1 MPRSNKRKFEQEK
14 ATEEKLLGD
23 HKKDPSEVI
32 KTKSRFQM
40 EEKESKDESDGVF
53 ETDGEHGT
61 PLTYDPTFNGPI
73 KKRSCTDIICCLIFI
88 IFIGGFAGVSYL
100 AFANGDPYLLLYP
113 VDSNGELCGYGNNKG
128 KDYLFFFD
136 LVQCGRMGVGIFVSG
151 CPTPQVCVASC
162 PDTNYAYITD
172 AATSADLQ
180 FCKSGYDTT
189 LSRTALV
196 ERDQCPAYFLKSSP
210 RKFVINRCV
219 PEVLVN
225 FLEDGGSL
233 LTNIQADVGNK
244 NITDSNSNDI
254 SIESLAQ
261 NLDIFGIFLK
271 AKEYAEKIVA
281 DIVATWWMM
290 LVILILSM
298 IVSLTWIT
306 IMRFIAG
313 IMVWITIF
321 AFLGLFAFSTYWCF
335 WTYVNLDGDEEFSIH
350 IVSIVLHWSKPDMFL
365 AFGIISAV
373 ILLIFLIILLFLCQ
387 RIRIA
392 VSLIKEG
399 SRAIGKMMFTLIF
412 PIFPFALQL
421 GVVAYWLSVATFL
434 ASTGRKQDFSVNENN
449 TDYWNQT
456 ANDWNYLK
464 IVADTSSLFGETCN
478 ENTNTTSDFCTFLK
492 NAEEN
497 FVIYGQVFSLFM
509 FFWLMNF
516 VVAVGQMTLA
526 GAFAS
531 YYWAFEKPRDIP
543 TFPLA
548 AAIWRCFRYH
558 LGSLAFGSLILAIVA
573 MIRVLLEY
581 VDAKLKGTENAVGKF
596 LLKCLKCCFWCLEKC
611 LKFLTKN
618 AYIMVAIHGKNFC
631 SSAKDA
637 FMLIMRNIVRV
648 AVVDKVT
655 DFIMLLGKLVIVG
668 ATAAGAYF
676 FFSGGIEFLKDYTPT
691 LNFYVVPIV
700 IVTIVSYVVASCF
713 FSVYSMAVDTLFLC
727 FLEDLERNDGTT
739 EKPFYMSK
747 DLMNILGKKN
757 QVMADK
763 KKKGSHGENF

>member
-1 MPRSNKRKFEQEK
+1 
-14 ATEEKLLGD
+14 
-23 HKKDPSEVI
+23 
-32 KTKSRFQM
+32 
-40 EEKESKDESDGVF
+40 
-53 ETDGEHGT
+53 
-61 PLTYDPTFNGPI
+61 
-73 KKRSCTDIICCLIFI
+73 
-88 IFIGGFAGVSYL
+88 
-100 AFANGDPYLLLYP
+100 
-113 VDSNGELCGYGNNKG
+113 
-128 KDYLFFFD
+128 
-136 LVQCGRMGVGIFVSG
+136 MGVGIFVSG
-151 CPTPQVCVASC
+151 CPTPQVCVPAC

-180 FCKSGYDTT
+180 FCKSGYDTSLT
-189 LSRTALV
+189 KQALV
-196 ERDQCPAYFLKSSP
+196 EGDQCPAYFLESSP
-210 RKFVINRCV
+210 LINRCV
-219 PEVLVN
+219 PKVLVK
-225 FLEDGGSL
+225 FLDEGGSL
-233 LTNIQADVGNK
+233 LNNVQTDVGSK
-244 NITDSNSNDI
+244 NLTDSNDDTI
-254 SIESLAQ
+254 TLESLAE

-271 AKEYAEKIVA
+271 AKEYGEKIVA

-298 IVSLTWIT
+298 IVSLIWIT

-321 AFLGLFAFSTYWCF
+321 AFLGLFGFSTFWCF
-335 WTYVNLDGDEEFSIH
+335 KSYLKLDGDEEFSIH
-350 IVSIVLHWSKPDMFL
+350 VVSIVLHWSKPDMFL

-373 ILLIFLIILLFLCQ
+373 ILLIILIVLLFLCQ

-392 VSLIKEG
+392 VALIKEG

-434 ASTGRKQDFSVNENN
+434 ASTGRNQDFSVNENN
-449 TDYWNQT
+449 TDYYNET
-456 ANDWNYLK
+456 SKTWNYLQ
-464 IVADTSSLFGETCN
+464 IVADTSSLFGETCA
-478 ENTNTTSDFCTFLK
+478 ENTNSTTSDFCTFLK

-497 FVIYGQVFSLFM
+497 FVIYGQVYSLFM

-526 GAFAS
+526 GSFAS

-548 AAIWRCFRYH
+548 SALWRCFRYH

-573 MIRVLLEY
+573 MIRVMLEY
-581 VDAKLKGTENAVGKF
+581 IDAKLKGTENPVGKF
-596 LLKCLKCCFWCLEKC
+596 LIKCLKCCFWCLEKC

-676 FFSGGIEFLKDYTPT
+676 FFSGSIDFLKDYTPT

-727 FLEDLERNDGTT
+727 FLEDLERNDGSV

-747 DLMNILGKKN
+747 DLMKILGKKN
-757 QVMADK
+757 LAM
-763 KKKGSHGENF
+763 KKGSSGENF

>member
-1 MPRSNKRKFEQEK
+1 MPHSKQRKLEQEK
-14 ATEEKLLGD
+14 ATREKLLSD
-23 HKKDPSEVI
+23 KERKASSEVV
-32 KTKSRFQM
+32 KTRFKM
-40 EEKESKDESDGVF
+40 DEKDEEEKRSKDENDGVF
-53 ETDGEHGT
+53 VSDEKYGT

-73 KKRSCTDIICCLIFI
+73 KKRSCTDIICCLLFI
-88 IFIGGFAGVSYL
+88 IFIAGFAGVSYL
-100 AFANGDPYLLLYP
+100 AFANGNPYLLLYP
-113 VDSNGELCGYGNNKG
+113 VDSDGDLCGYGKNKG

-151 CPTPQVCVASC
+151 CPTPQVCVPAC

-180 FCKSGYDTT
+180 FCKSGYDTSLT
-189 LSRTALV
+189 KQALV
-196 ERDQCPAYFLKSSP
+196 EGDQCPAYFLESSP
-210 RKFVINRCV
+210 LINRCV
-219 PEVLVN
+219 PKVLVK
-225 FLEDGGSL
+225 FLDEGGSL
-233 LTNIQADVGNK
+233 LNNVQTDVGSK
-244 NITDSNSNDI
+244 NLTDSNDDTI
-254 SIESLAQ
+254 TLESLAE

-271 AKEYAEKIVA
+271 AKEYGEKIVA

-298 IVSLTWIT
+298 IVSLIWIT

-321 AFLGLFAFSTYWCF
+321 AFLGLFGFSTFWCF
-335 WTYVNLDGDEEFSIH
+335 KSYLKLDGDEEFSIH
-350 IVSIVLHWSKPDMFL
+350 VVSIVLHWSKPDMFL

-373 ILLIFLIILLFLCQ
+373 ILLIILIVLLFLCQ

-392 VSLIKEG
+392 VALIKEG

-434 ASTGRKQDFSVNENN
+434 ASTGRNQDFSVNENN
-449 TDYWNQT
+449 TDYYNET
-456 ANDWNYLK
+456 SKTWNYLQ
-464 IVADTSSLFGETCN
+464 IVADTSSLFGETCA
-478 ENTNTTSDFCTFLK
+478 ENTNSTTSDFCTFLK

-497 FVIYGQVFSLFM
+497 FVIYGQVYSLFM

-526 GAFAS
+526 GSFAS

-548 AAIWRCFRYH
+548 SALWRCFRYH

-573 MIRVLLEY
+573 MIRVMLEY
-581 VDAKLKGTENAVGKF
+581 IDAKLKGTENPVGKF
-596 LLKCLKCCFWCLEKC
+596 LIKCLKCCFWCLEKC

-676 FFSGGIEFLKDYTPT
+676 FFSGSIDFLKDYTPT

-727 FLEDLERNDGTT
+727 FLEDLERNDGSV

-747 DLMNILGKKN
+747 DLMKILGKKN
-757 QVMADK
+757 LAM
-763 KKKGSHGENF
+763 KKGSSGENF

>member
-1 MPRSNKRKFEQEK
+1 MGKRNGKV
-14 ATEEKLLGD
+14 D
-23 HKKDPSEVI
+23 H
-32 KTKSRFQM
+32 
-40 EEKESKDESDGVF
+40 DESGHIATS
-53 ETDGEHGT
+53 EGKNYGT

-73 KKRSCTDIICCLIFI
+73 KNRSCTDIICCLLFL

-100 AFANGDPYLLLYP
+100 AFSNGDPYLLLYP
-113 VDSNGELCGYGNNKG
+113 EDSNGDLCGYGKNKG

-151 CPTPQVCVASC
+151 CPTPQVCVSSC

-172 AATSADLQ
+172 AASSADLQ
-180 FCKSGYDTT
+180 YCKTGYDQS
-189 LSRTALV
+189 LSRLALV
-196 ERDQCPAYFLKSSP
+196 EGDQCPAYFLESSP
-210 RKFVINRCV
+210 LINRCV
-219 PEVLVN
+219 PQVLVD
-225 FLEDGGSL
+225 FLDVGGSL
-233 LTNIQADVGNK
+233 LSNVQSSSIASK
-244 NITDSNSNDI
+244 NVTDSNNNAI
-254 SIESLAQ
+254 SIESLAE

-271 AKEYAEKIVA
+271 AKEYGEKIVA
-281 DIVATWWMM
+281 DIVSTWWMM

-298 IVSLTWIT
+298 IVSLIWI
-306 IMRFIAG
+306 IALRFIAG

-321 AFLGLFAFSTYWCF
+321 AFLGLFGFSTYWCF
-335 WTYVNLDGDEEFSIH
+335 WTYANLEGNEEFSIH
-350 IVSIVLHWSKPDMFL
+350 VVSIVLHWSKPDMFL

-373 ILLIFLIILLFLCQ
+373 ILLIMLIVLLFLCV

-392 VSLIKEG
+392 ISLIKEG

-412 PIFPFALQL
+412 PIFPFALQIAVL
-421 GVVAYWLSVATFL
+421 AYWLAVATYL
-434 ASTGRKQDFSVNENN
+434 ASTGRSQDFSVNENS
-449 TDYWNQT
+449 TEYWNQT

-464 IVADTSSLFGETCN
+464 IVAETSSLFGESCTG
-478 ENTNTTSDFCTFLK
+478 NTNSTTSDFCTFLK
-492 NAEEN
+492 NVEDN
-497 FVIYGQVFSLFM
+497 FVLYGQVYSLFM
-509 FFWLMNF
+509 FFWLLNF
-516 VVAVGQMTLA
+516 VIAVGQMTLA

-548 AAIWRCFRYH
+548 AALWRCFRYH

-581 VDAKLKGTENAVGKF
+581 VDAKLKGTENPVGKF
-596 LLKCLKCCFWCLEKC
+596 LIKCLKCCFWCLEKC

-655 DFIMLLGKLVIVG
+655 EFIMLLGKLVIVG

-676 FFSGGIEFLKDYTPT
+676 FFSGGIDFLKNYTPT

-727 FLEDLERNDGTT
+727 FLEDLERNDGSV

-757 QVMADK
+757 LVM
-763 KKKGSHGENF
+763 KKGSQGENF